1 MKTALP
7 IWAQSLA
14 IALVAIALA
23 LVANTVHP
31 RGLDLSRNYFPS
43 APEHPFQVIDLEMA
57 QEYAQYISEGP
68 GGFAFL
74 DARKEESYQDNHIPG
89 ALVCDHY
96 QQDRFI
102 PGILPRLA
110 EAMVIVIYCT
120 GGNCEDSIFLA
131 NDLVYRHGIA
141 SEIIYIFEGG
151 IQAWREASLPLNKGS
166 KP

>member
-1 MKTALP
+1 MVAGHDGTLGRRSKSYLCQRRRKGKLDSSVSAKVKTALP

-14 IALVAIALA
+14 IALLATALA

-31 RGLDLSRNYFPS
+31 QGLDLSRNYFPS

-57 QEYAQYISEGP
+57 QEYAQYIAEGP

-120 GGNCEDSIFLA
+120 GGNCEDSIK
-131 NDLVYRHGIA
+131 I
-141 SEIIYIFEGG
+141 
-151 IQAWREASLPLNKGS
+151 
-166 KP
+166 